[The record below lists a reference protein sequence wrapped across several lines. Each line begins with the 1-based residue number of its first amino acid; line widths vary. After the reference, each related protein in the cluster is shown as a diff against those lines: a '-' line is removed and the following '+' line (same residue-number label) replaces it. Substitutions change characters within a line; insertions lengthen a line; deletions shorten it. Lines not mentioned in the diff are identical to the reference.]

1 MRPLWQILISLKERN
16 QSDSLDCDECF
27 QYMEHL
33 AEEAIAGADK
43 DVLQIAIKDHLSQC
57 PDCQEHHQQ
66 RLDQMEEEM
75 TAQKENS

>member
-1 MRPLWQILISLKERN
+1 
-16 QSDSLDCDECF
+16 
-27 QYMEHL
+27 MEHL